1 MAVDIVIVRVV
12 VVDAVRAGGR
22 GCVGGV
28 GEFGPDEAT
37 CSKPESEL
45 SDMVGIVNDVRRYV
59 DLNVLVEL
67 DGSVDTKV
75 IIPLESKLGLI
86 TCNKSISS

>member
-1 MAVDIVIVRVV
+1 
-12 VVDAVRAGGR
+12 
-22 GCVGGV
+22 
-28 GEFGPDEAT
+28 
-37 CSKPESEL
+37 
-45 SDMVGIVNDVRRYV
+45 MVGIVNDVRRYV